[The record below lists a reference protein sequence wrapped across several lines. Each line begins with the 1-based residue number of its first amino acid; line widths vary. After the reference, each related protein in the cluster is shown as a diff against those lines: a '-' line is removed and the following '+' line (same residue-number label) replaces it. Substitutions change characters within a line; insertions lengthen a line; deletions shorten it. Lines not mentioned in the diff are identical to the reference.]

1 MTEEVKRNYLEIS
14 SLKDLKEANRP
25 SKDYSL
31 NLIDPINFQL
41 NKFFIKILVKNING

>member
-1 MTEEVKRNYLEIS
+1 MKEEVKRNYLEIS
-14 SLKDLKEANRP
+14 SLKDLKEAKRP

-41 NKFFIKILVKNING
+41 NQIESKQISI